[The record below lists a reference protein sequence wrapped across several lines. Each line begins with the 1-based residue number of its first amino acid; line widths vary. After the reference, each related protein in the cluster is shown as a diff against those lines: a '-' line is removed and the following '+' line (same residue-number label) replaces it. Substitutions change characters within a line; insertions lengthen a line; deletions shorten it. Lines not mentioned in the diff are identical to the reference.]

1 MGVWLAWLLMDQQE
15 QAGGMGGDAS
25 LDYQAARLAARGGW
39 FAGPQVEHRAD
50 GIGRTCRVVSFPVLL
65 LAQTQCLF

>member
-1 MGVWLAWLLMDQQE
+1 MDQQK

-25 LDYQAARLAARGGW
+25 LDHQAARFATGGGR
-39 FAGPQVEHRAD
+39 FAGPQVEHRVD